1 MGSAIAIKSENIN
14 LKDLRTQGLILG
26 VFEGEPLSGD
36 SAKYLDELYG
46 GTISALIE
54 SGEIRGELKEFHILH
69 RVDLPISKIIIL
81 GCGKRE
87 KFNRDT
93 VRFLAAKGAR
103 TARKAGQT
111 ESSFLLEPYGSLSAF
126 DLGVVTA
133 EGLIMGL
140 DRFENYKTKKKSS
153 RDKLSS
159 FVVLGNGFNTGELQ
173 AGLDRGEILGQGNVC
188 ARQIAN
194 HPGNYM
200 TPTQLASEAQAVASE
215 AGMECIILDEPDLKE
230 KGFGGICAVSAGSAE
245 NCKMVQLFYRG
256 KPADKTVHLA
266 IIGKGLTFDAGGIS
280 IKPAQNMH
288 MMKFDMCGG
297 AGVIGAAQIIGK
309 LKPALNINI
318 YIPTSENLLGPES
331 YKPGDVLTMYGGKTV
346 EIKNTDAEGR
356 LLLAD
361 AISLAVE
368 HGAER
373 IINTA
378 TLTGAVLGALGHWR
392 TGLMCRDN
400 ELKELVTESANQCDE
415 LLWEL
420 PLDAEYRVI
429 LHSAVADIS
438 NSGSRFAGA
447 TTAGIFLNEFA
458 GDTPF
463 CHLDIAGTA
472 WVENVPSQY
481 NFKPYL
487 PKEGAT
493 GTIARTIA
501 IAAEKIADEVS

>member
-1 MGSAIAIKSENIN
+1 
-14 LKDLRTQGLILG
+14 
-26 VFEGEPLSGD
+26 
-36 SAKYLDELYG
+36 
-46 GTISALIE
+46 
-54 SGEIRGELKEFHILH
+54 
-69 RVDLPISKIIIL
+69 
-81 GCGKRE
+81 
-87 KFNRDT
+87 
-93 VRFLAAKGAR
+93 
-103 TARKAGQT
+103 
-111 ESSFLLEPYGSLSAF
+111 
-126 DLGVVTA
+126 
-133 EGLIMGL
+133 
-140 DRFENYKTKKKSS
+140 
-153 RDKLSS
+153 
-159 FVVLGNGFNTGELQ
+159 
-173 AGLDRGEILGQGNVC
+173 
-188 ARQIAN
+188 
-194 HPGNYM
+194 
-200 TPTQLASEAQAVASE
+200 
-215 AGMECIILDEPDLKE
+215 
-230 KGFGGICAVSAGSAE
+230 
-245 NCKMVQLFYRG
+245 MVQLFYRG